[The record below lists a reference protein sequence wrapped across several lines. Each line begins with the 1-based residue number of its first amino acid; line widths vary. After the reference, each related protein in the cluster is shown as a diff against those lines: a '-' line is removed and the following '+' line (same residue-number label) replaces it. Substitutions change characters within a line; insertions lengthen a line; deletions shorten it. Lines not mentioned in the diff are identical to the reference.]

1 MPNPIKQ
8 QLEKAIAQIQK
19 NMGKGTGKTG
29 ADNIATA
36 PKLNNQLLNESASSA
51 FTKSGTLKPE
61 IIKNSSPI
69 IPGSEL
75 KNPAVVKELTKNGS
89 SINDWAKMT
98 TQTIQS
104 PSGNFQV
111 HFYKNL
117 KTGEVST
124 FEMKSKFNK

>member
-1 MPNPIKQ
+1 M
-8 QLEKAIAQIQK
+8 
-19 NMGKGTGKTG
+19 
-29 ADNIATA
+29 
-36 PKLNNQLLNESASSA
+36 
-51 FTKSGTLKPE
+51 
-61 IIKNSSPI
+61 
-69 IPGSEL
+69 